1 LLLACTGAQAQDNTT
16 SLAQQISAA
25 QDPDR
30 LYQLGLS
37 ALAARQP
44 QLARQ
49 ALERVVSAR
58 PEFAGAWLDLAL
70 ATFQS
75 GDGVAAIEHLEYLRS
90 QFSLPPAVA
99 AQIDRWFDQW
109 QTTPQNQP
117 PLQAGQAGQ
126 APPTAATPGA
136 GWAGE
141 LQLGL
146 GRDSNVNN
154 GLDRRQIILSLPTG
168 NTLFDLDDAYRPRAG
183 LSTLFGLNL
192 GGPSVK
198 LGAGRISPLL
208 LLRSKQ
214 LAHDGD
220 YNTLDLQPGLVYQHP
235 PSSDGG
241 GNWQAHLMAQHY
253 RLGGQPLF
261 NGLRLS
267 AVRNQAWQACQGSAS
282 ADLEAKAHQR
292 VPSLSGKLL
301 DFGAGLSCRLSAEY
315 GLSLSAKTSLDR
327 AGPTRAGG
335 NSRSTELQLRFDHAI
350 SPTQSL
356 QSAWQHLRTTDQA
369 GYSPLLQDNAPRSL
383 QRNTLSLSLRQV
395 IAPAWEARLSLE
407 RFVQRSN
414 LALFEQRGSQLLLG
428 LPFVSSKQH
437 PLCRHTPL
445 CRLVSKQ
452 GVGLRSAVAWLQRS
466 LLNVMPVTY
475 LDYCGMHNP
484 NTVTWPVF

>member
-1 LLLACTGAQAQDNTT
+1 MLRPWHLLALALLLACTGAPAQDNTT

-25 QDPDR
+25 QDSGQ

-70 ATFQS
+70 ATYQS
-75 GDGVAAIEHLEYLRS
+75 GDPVAAIEHLEYLRS
-90 QFSLPPAVA
+90 QFSLPPALA
-99 AQIDRWFDQW
+99 AQVDHWFDQW
-109 QTTPQNQP
+109 QATPQALP
-117 PLQAGQAGQ
+117 A
-126 APPTAATPGA
+126 APVTQRA
-136 GWAGE
+136 GWVGE

-146 GRDSNVNN
+146 GHDSNANN
-154 GLDRRQIILSLPTG
+154 GLARGQITLSLPTG
-168 NTLFDLDDAYRPRAG
+168 NTLFDLDKAYRPRADLFALLG
-183 LSTLFGLNL
+183 LTL

-214 LAHDGD
+214 LAQEGD
-220 YNTLDLQPGLVYQHP
+220 YSTLDLQPGLAYQHP
-235 PSSDGG
+235 PSSEGG

-282 ADLEAKAHQR
+282 ADLETKAHQR
-292 VPSLSGKLL
+292 VPSLSGHLL
-301 DFGAGLSCRLSAEY
+301 GFGAGLLCRLSAENK
-315 GLSLSAKTSLDR
+315 LSLSAKTSLDR

-356 QSAWQHLRTTDQA
+356 QSTWQHLRTADQA

-383 QRNTLSLSLRQV
+383 QRNTLSLSLRQA

-407 RFVQRSN
+407 HFVQRSN

-428 LPFVSSKQH
+428 
-437 PLCRHTPL
+437 
-445 CRLVSKQ
+445 
-452 GVGLRSAVAWLQRS
+452 VAYRFQ
-466 LLNVMPVTY
+466 
-475 LDYCGMHNP
+475 
-484 NTVTWPVF
+484 